1 MTTQDN
7 LQEADGTLE
16 EQNNNEHETSPE
28 QKSIPDES
36 NGANAVLP
44 ESKNESVEAVQPET
58 VEQPV
63 TKSEETP
70 VEAPKED
77 QGQDT
82 ERVKEKVDAEHE
94 TEKKEINYDTYALED
109 LVSDFEYLLKNDD
122 IYSIR
127 PKINSIKRV
136 FNEKFST
143 KLNEKKEAFLAEG
156 GNSIDFSFDSPVK
169 KEFNKL
175 SKLFREKNEEYQK
188 KKTQNLKQNLEA
200 RLQIIEDIKGLIDVS
215 QSSNTTYNKFK
226 DLQEQWRKLGKVPA
240 KEANNVW
247 NNYRHHVEKFYDFLH
262 LNRDLRER
270 DYQHNLE
277 KKQKLIKSAE
287 ALASEENLGRAF
299 RELQALHKI
308 WKEELGPV
316 AKEHREVLWEQ
327 FSAATKVIN
336 DKRQE
341 YNTQIEQELMLNFKA
356 KEAIVAKI
364 KEITNGSNNKHNEW
378 QKGVK
383 EVDAL
388 REEFFKIGGVPRKLR
403 TQSWTNFKET
413 VRNFNKTKN
422 NFYKELK
429 KSQSENLKKKKEL
442 VEIAVQNKDN
452 EDLETTA
459 VLMKNIQNQWKKT
472 GHVSRKD
479 SQKLWKEFRAACNH
493 FFDRYHEQ
501 KNTGT
506 PEENEAFSQKEQL
519 FEKLKSFTSGE
530 DKDADLK
537 SLKDI
542 SKQWNALGRV
552 PRNKRH
558 IDKDFFKKLSKLF
571 EDIGVNEDELKA
583 LKYTNKIQ
591 ELSKDPKALNNEIS
605 YVRKKIDE
613 IKSEMNQLENNLQF
627 FSNVED
633 DNPMVVDVHKKIEK
647 HKLQLEQWTKK
658 LSSIKKTLD

>member
-16 EQNNNEHETSPE
+16 EQKDGTNKQEASPD
-28 QKSIPDES
+28 QQSIPEENKNEDVQAELES
-36 NGANAVLP
+36 NEKP
-44 ESKNESVEAVQPET
+44 ESQDITEEAQ
-58 VEQPV
+58 
-63 TKSEETP
+63 
-70 VEAPKED
+70 KEH
-77 QGQDT
+77 QSPDT
-82 ERVKEKVDAEHE
+82 ERVEENVGAEHK
-94 TEKKEINYDTYALED
+94 TEKKEINYEAYSLED
-109 LVSDFEYLLKNDD
+109 LVSDFEHLLKNDD
-122 IYSIR
+122 LYSIR
-127 PKINSIKRV
+127 PQINSIKKV
-136 FNEKFST
+136 FNEKFSA

-175 SKLFREKNEEYQK
+175 SKLFREKNEQYQK

-226 DLQEQWRKLGKVPA
+226 NLQEEWRKLGKVPA

-316 AKEHREVLWEQ
+316 AKEYREVLWEQ

-341 YNTQIEQELMLNFKA
+341 YNAQIEQKLMLNFEA

-364 KEITNGSNNKHNEW
+364 KEISNTQNNTHNEW
-378 QKGVK
+378 QKGVR

-429 KSQSENLKKKKEL
+429 KSQFENLKKKKEL
-442 VEIAVQNKDN
+442 VEIAIQNKDN
-452 EDLETTA
+452 KDLETTA

-506 PEENEAFSQKEQL
+506 PEENEAFTQKEQL
-519 FEKLKSFTSGE
+519 FEKLKSFTTGE
-530 DKDADLK
+530 DKETDLK
-537 SLKDI
+537 SLKDL
-542 SKQWNALGRV
+542 SKQWNALGHV

-558 IDKDFFKKLSKLF
+558 IDKDFFKKLNNLF

-605 YVRKKIDE
+605 YVRKKIDD

-627 FSNVED
+627 FSNVD
-633 DNPMVVDVHKKIEK
+633 DNNPMVVDVHKKIET

>member
-7 LQEADGTLE
+7 LQEADGILD
-16 EQNNNEHETSPE
+16 EQNNNEQETPPE

-36 NGANAVLP
+36 TGTGAVQA
-44 ESKNESVEAVQPET
+44 ESKNEAAEPAQPKSVEKPITKLEQTPLEDT
-58 VEQPV
+58 KEGQSQEIENVEI
-63 TKSEETP
+63 E
-70 VEAPKED
+70 
-77 QGQDT
+77 
-82 ERVKEKVDAEHE
+82 
-94 TEKKEINYDTYALED
+94 EKKEINYETYTLED
-109 LVSDFEYLLKNDD
+109 LVSDFERLLKNDD
-122 IYSIR
+122 LYSIR
-127 PKINSIKRV
+127 PKVNSIKNI
-136 FNEKFST
+136 FNEKFSA

-169 KEFNKL
+169 KEFNRL
-175 SKLFREKNEEYQK
+175 SRLFREKNEEYQK
-188 KKTQNLKQNLEA
+188 KKTQNLKQNLET
-200 RLQIIEDIKGLIDVS
+200 RLRIIEDIKGLIDVS

-226 DLQEQWRKLGKVPA
+226 DLQEEWRKLGKVPA

-262 LNRDLRER
+262 LNRDLRDR

-316 AKEHREVLWEQ
+316 AKEYREVLWEQ
-327 FSAATKVIN
+327 FSAVTKVIN
-336 DKRQE
+336 DKRQV
-341 YNTQIEQELMLNFKA
+341 YNEQIEQELMLNFEA
-356 KEAIVAKI
+356 KQVIIAKI
-364 KEITNGSNNKHNEW
+364 KEIFSAQNNTHNEW

-383 EVDAL
+383 EVEAL
-388 REEFFKIGGVPRKLR
+388 REEFFKIGSVPRKLR
-403 TQSWTNFKET
+403 NQSWTDFKTT

-442 VEIAVQNKDN
+442 VDIAVQNKDN
-452 EDLETTA
+452 EDLETTV

-506 PEENEAFSQKEQL
+506 PEENEAFTQKEQL
-519 FEKLKSFTSGE
+519 FEKLKSFRSGE
-530 DKDADLK
+530 DKDADLEI
-537 SLKDI
+537 LKDF
-542 SKQWNALGRV
+542 SKQWNAIGRV
-552 PRNKRH
+552 PRNKRN
-558 IDKDFFKKLSKLF
+558 IDRDFFKKLSKLF
-571 EDIGVNEDELKA
+571 EDIGVNEEELKA

-647 HKLQLEQWTKK
+647 HKNQLEQWTRK
-658 LSSIKKTLD
+658 LSNIKKTLN

>member
-7 LQEADGTLE
+7 LQEADGILD
-16 EQNNNEHETSPE
+16 EQNNNEQETSPE

-36 NGANAVLP
+36 TGTGAVQA
-44 ESKNESVEAVQPET
+44 ESKNEAAEPAQPKSVEKPTTKPEQT
-58 VEQPV
+58 PLEDTKEGQNQKIENVEI
-63 TKSEETP
+63 E
-70 VEAPKED
+70 
-77 QGQDT
+77 
-82 ERVKEKVDAEHE
+82 
-94 TEKKEINYDTYALED
+94 EKKEINYETYTLED
-109 LVSDFEYLLKNDD
+109 LVSDFERLLKNDD
-122 IYSIR
+122 LYSIR
-127 PKINSIKRV
+127 PKVNSIKNI
-136 FNEKFST
+136 FNEKFSA
-143 KLNEKKEAFLAEG
+143 KLNEKKEALLAEG

-169 KEFNKL
+169 KEFNRL
-175 SKLFREKNEEYQK
+175 SRLFREKNEEYQK
-188 KKTQNLKQNLEA
+188 KKTQNLKQNLET
-200 RLQIIEDIKGLIDVS
+200 RLRIIEDIKGLIDVS

-226 DLQEQWRKLGKVPA
+226 DLQEEWRKLGKVPA

-247 NNYRHHVEKFYDFLH
+247 NNYRHHVENFYDFLH
-262 LNRDLRER
+262 LNRDLRDR

-316 AKEHREVLWEQ
+316 AKEYREVLWEQ

-336 DKRQE
+336 DKRQV
-341 YNTQIEQELMLNFKA
+341 YNEQIEQELMLNFEA
-356 KEAIVAKI
+356 KQVIIAKI
-364 KEITNGSNNKHNEW
+364 KEIFSAQNNTHNEW

-383 EVDAL
+383 EVEAL
-388 REEFFKIGGVPRKLR
+388 REEFFKIGSVPRKLR
-403 TQSWTNFKET
+403 NQSWTDFKTT

-442 VEIAVQNKDN
+442 VDIAVQNKDN
-452 EDLETTA
+452 EDLETTV

-506 PEENEAFSQKEQL
+506 PEENEAFTQKEQL
-519 FEKLKSFTSGE
+519 FEKLKSFHSSE
-530 DKDADLK
+530 DKDADLEI
-537 SLKDI
+537 LKDF
-542 SKQWNALGRV
+542 SKQWNAIGRV
-552 PRNKRH
+552 PRNKRN
-558 IDKDFFKKLSKLF
+558 IDRDFFKKLSKLF
-571 EDIGVNEDELKA
+571 EDIGVNEEELKA

-647 HKLQLEQWTKK
+647 HKNQLEQWTRK
-658 LSSIKKTLD
+658 LSNIKKTLN